1 HVLPQRLQG
10 LLQCRIAGL
19 ESQVGHGRVEVH
31 GADRMADDLALLAD
45 RLVRLVVLV
54 VGVDEAL
61 LRYAAALTF
70 SLLEI
75 VIMWGL
81 LAAFVDEV
89 GGEIEVLFVARQAI
103 ELHQGE
109 LDLGVAAIATLLTG
123 SGTERVADM
132 LDVALHDAEP
142 APATGGLEIGNGA
155 LEHVAGVV
163 ELVVVAEVGPAVLG
177 LAVEIPAVEIAVGL
191 LRLFEIVDD
200 GLDLGFD
207 VGVAAVAQRV
217 AGRLDPLA

>member
-10 LLQCRIAGL
+10 LLQRRIAGL

-31 GADRMADDLALLAD
+31 GADRMADDLVLLAD

-61 LRYAAALTF
+61 LRYAATLTF

-123 SGTERVADM
+123 SGT
-132 LDVALHDAEP
+132 
-142 APATGGLEIGNGA
+142 
-155 LEHVAGVV
+155 
-163 ELVVVAEVGPAVLG
+163 
-177 LAVEIPAVEIAVGL
+177 
-191 LRLFEIVDD
+191 
-200 GLDLGFD
+200 
-207 VGVAAVAQRV
+207 
-217 AGRLDPLA
+217 